1 MEIIEKMVEFD
12 EFCEKCKHKD
22 LEQFKEPCN
31 ECLENPVR
39 EGTIKP
45 LNFEEKE

>member
-1 MEIIEKMVEFD
+1 MEIIEKFVEFD
-12 EFCEKCKHKD
+12 EFCEKCEHKD

-31 ECLENPVR
+31 ECLENPVQ

-45 LNFEEKE
+45 LNFKEKE